1 MATTNNIQTNTPASF
16 SLAATTQNYL
26 TSSQLISSYTKA
38 KKEVDP
44 NVVYRFGD
52 DDLGIEELMM
62 NLGQVKGVES
72 LTFEH
77 YEKDYIRELVNVV
90 ATTDEAAVETLTVQP
105 TPNNVYDYGSPSFYE
120 NSSTKYGANI
130 RENDQVEIGGVR
142 CKVTSV
148 TYDSSTTFAVET
160 ISSTGGTQ
168 DTIPTGETEV
178 IIIGNA
184 WGEATDQPQGR
195 ETRLIKY
202 SNNIQIIKDAYKVS
216 GTAMGQMSWLE
227 FQGSN
232 KWYLEGIRDTRK
244 YFANMCDLTMLVG
257 EKITASSSAFNDT
270 SQMEGIIPSIENYGI
285 DVSYS
290 VGSLSLT
297 DFADLADAYAKNRG
311 ASENM
316 ILSGVKFKR
325 EVSDLLRASE
335 GLKSGGVM
343 YAGLGGEDRAVNLG
357 FESFTYS
364 GYTFHTKTLQAFNDP
379 KSLGAASSVYKDYAI
394 VMPTGNT
401 TAFDFGQTAV
411 NTPSVALV
419 HQEVPGEDM
428 GYAEFPIGG
437 TGGVFNTENDSMKI
451 NMRKRQSIEL
461 FGLNRFAIFTA

>member
-105 TPNNVYDYGSPSFYE
+105 TPNNVYDYGSPSFYK
-120 NSSTKYGANI
+120 NSSTEYGANI

-148 TYDSSTTFAVET
+148 TYNASTEFTVRS
-160 ISSTGGTQ
+160 IDGSI
-168 DTIPTGETEV
+168 IPSGETEV
-178 IIIGNA
+178 IIVGNA
-184 WGEATDQPQGR
+184 WAEATDQPQGR

-257 EKITASSSAFNDT
+257 EKITATNGDFDNT